1 MQPGTLGET
10 WLADLNAADQGNSE
24 FSSVTFNG
32 HPYQYR
38 VVREP
43 NLPTANSP
51 EQTVT
56 LELTLPGQET
66 PQQYPLYTLAD
77 VQQTTEQTVT
87 RLGTPRITAA
97 IAHGDRLW
105 WSLAFEQGEGSN
117 GIATIASYDPATDQM
132 ILIQPEEIGSD
143 QILDLAITGEAEQLT
158 LWLGLMSR
166 GQPTGHVP
174 GLMAYHLDAGNL
186 DAGTMTAY
194 TRYNSPLVG
203 AIPTQL
209 AVDADKLWIGTRN
222 GVCQVDWQT
231 PEVSENWDCWQFIAK
246 ATLPEDEAVP
256 VYPSLMSPT
265 PTTSFPA
272 DSSAETIEV
281 LWWVFTEISDPRKGR
296 YEVRLDDGLVMTS
309 VASVSP
315 LISLDEVPLAGP
327 GYWQW
332 QGDRFVRPLD
342 GQLASTRYDLGLG
355 PSSNQPDRPM
365 EDWYAMRG
373 DLDLLEFSEASTRVR
388 YYSGWVDDSLI
399 VPFPTVVEQ
408 PPLDPLPPNP
418 LLAQ

>member
-1 MQPGTLGET
+1 MGHSFYQLCQVMPYVGISILSACSRVTPPTASIEQCPSPTEALPIETVQQTSVAGNTRYFDRFDYAPKSVALDEHTVRFLAREYDFVYCRANNSWTVQPGTLGET
-10 WLADLNAADQGNSE
+10 WLADLNAADQGNSK

-56 LELTLPGQET
+56 LELTMPGQET

-105 WSLAFEQGEGSN
+105 WSLAFEQGEGNN

-186 DAGTMTAY
+186 ASGTMTAY

-246 ATLPEDEAVP
+246 ATLSEDEAVP

-265 PTTSFPA
+265 PTTSFPV

-281 LWWVFTEISDPRKGR
+281 LWWVFTKISEPRQGR

-309 VASVSP
+309 ATSVSP
-315 LISLDEVPLAGP
+315 MISLDEAP
-327 GYWQW
+327 
-332 QGDRFVRPLD
+332 
-342 GQLASTRYDLGLG
+342 
-355 PSSNQPDRPM
+355 
-365 EDWYAMRG
+365 
-373 DLDLLEFSEASTRVR
+373 
-388 YYSGWVDDSLI
+388 
-399 VPFPTVVEQ
+399 
-408 PPLDPLPPNP
+408 
-418 LLAQ
+418 